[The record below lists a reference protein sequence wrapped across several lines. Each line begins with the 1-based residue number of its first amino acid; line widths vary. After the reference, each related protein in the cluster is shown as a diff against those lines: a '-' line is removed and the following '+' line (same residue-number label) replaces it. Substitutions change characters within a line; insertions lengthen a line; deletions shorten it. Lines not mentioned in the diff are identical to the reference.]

1 MLFLE
6 QPTIPWR
13 LSEIYLSCHVISI
26 NSSKNAGPRVLLD
39 WKKNSSRLKYSSGL
53 QLTMVTR
60 MFLVQLETK
69 QLLLQ
74 HQFLFNSKPI
84 KGLTYL
90 INKEF
95 QQMTKKDKKGLMGK
109 SQFTEKLQ
117 NRLNR
122 SEDTKSHSK
131 ERYKI
136 KH

>member
-13 LSEIYLSCHVISI
+13 LSEIYLYCHVISI
-26 NSSKNAGPRVLLD
+26 NSSKNAGPKVLLD
-39 WKKNSSRLKYSSGL
+39 WKKNSSRPKYRYGL
-53 QLTMVTR
+53 QLAMVTR
-60 MFLVQLETK
+60 IFLVQLEMK
-69 QLLLQ
+69 QLLL
-74 HQFLFNSKPI
+74 HQVLFNSKPI

-95 QQMTKKDKKGLMGK
+95 QQMSKKDKKSLTGK

-117 NRLNR
+117 NSLNR
-122 SEDTKSHSK
+122 SEDTKAQSK
-131 ERYKI
+131 ERCKI